1 MFINEKFTNTRVI
14 MIIYELRY
22 GAHTSNAHA
31 EQKTQNEVKN
41 ERLAFSADSIHSFF
55 QNSECIAREILITVR

>member
-14 MIIYELRY
+14 MIIYKYRY

-31 EQKTQNEVKN
+31 EQKTQNEVNN
-41 ERLAFSADSIHSFF
+41 ERLAVGLVLFTHF
-55 QNSECIAREILITVR
+55 QNSECIEILITA